1 MQYLLRR
8 KKIIGIGLAVFL
20 FPLIGIAQLRQEVNQ
35 EDHDDKRVR
44 FGITLGANRSHFA
57 FTHHPKFLQTIQ
69 TPGLDSITVIESV
82 NSTGI
87 SLAWLVNF
95 RLGRHFDLRTYPVN
109 LTFTERNFL
118 YNLSYPDRQA
128 GEDSITEKKT
138 QSISLSIPVQIKFSS
153 DRINNF
159 KVYMIAGG
167 KIEYDLASNA
177 GARNAEEQIKLKKF
191 DYGAEVGLGFH
202 FYFPMF
208 VLTPEIKMGWG
219 IGNLHSR
226 DKYLKFSNIID
237 KINSRSVFFSLSVE

>member
-8 KKIIGIGLAVFL
+8 KIINIGIAVF
-20 FPLIGIAQLRQEVNQ
+20 FCPLIGFAQLRQEVNQ

-57 FTHHPKFLQTIQ
+57 FTHHPVFLQTIQ
-69 TPGLDSITVIESV
+69 NPPLDSITVIESV
-82 NSTGI
+82 NSTGV
-87 SLAWLVNF
+87 SLAWLVNI
-95 RLGRHFDLRTYPVN
+95 RLSNHFDVRTYPVN

-118 YNLSYPDRQA
+118 YNLSYPDVPA
-128 GEDSITEKKT
+128 GEGFITEKKT

-159 KVYMIAGG
+159 KVFMIAGG

-177 GARNAEEQIKLKKF
+177 GAKKAEEQIKLKKF
-191 DYGAEVGLGFH
+191 DYAAEVGLGFH

-208 VLTPEIKMGWG
+208 VLTPEIKMSWG
-219 IGNLHSR
+219 LGNLHSR
-226 DKYLKFSNIID
+226 DKNLKFSSTID
-237 KINSRSVFFSLSVE
+237 QINSRSIFFSLTVE